1 MKDVVERT
9 GLARS
14 ALGRV
19 RMLTRSTFIAVP
31 EKHFK
36 KVLAALKKVEVD
48 GRRLKAEPAKDS

>member
-1 MKDVVERT
+1 MKDIVERT

-19 RMLTRSTFIAVP
+19 RMLTRSTFVAVP

-36 KVLAALKKVEVD
+36 KVLTIAKAKTKV
-48 GRRLKAEPAKDS
+48 R